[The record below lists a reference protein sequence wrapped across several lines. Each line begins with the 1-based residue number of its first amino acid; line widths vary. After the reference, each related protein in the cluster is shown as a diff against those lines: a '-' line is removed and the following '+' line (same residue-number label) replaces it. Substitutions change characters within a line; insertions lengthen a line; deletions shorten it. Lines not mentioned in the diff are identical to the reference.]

1 MAFLIET
8 SVTHSVIATD
18 RSSSSV
24 VYYAVSQLRIPL
36 ACLNAYHL
44 YRANLERGLKA
55 RCITG
60 GKKSEE
66 GARGGRAQKQA
77 WMARYRS
84 GSAASPLSCCRCR
97 CRRQS
102 FNLGNHDEDGLPLCP
117 LARGLVLLMLEQYSL
132 EDESGR
138 YLDDSGS
145 QCDPLKICAQDRT
158 QFRIMFS

>member
-24 VYYAVSQLRIPL
+24 VYYAVTQLRIPL

-66 GARGGRAQKQA
+66 GASERG
-77 WMARYRS
+77 S
-84 GSAASPLSCCRCR
+84 GPKA
-97 CRRQS
+97 
-102 FNLGNHDEDGLPLCP
+102 GMDGTISIRISGVAPILLPLP
-117 LARGLVLLMLEQYSL
+117 LPPPKL
-132 EDESGR
+132 
-138 YLDDSGS
+138 
-145 QCDPLKICAQDRT
+145 
-158 QFRIMFS
+158 

>member
-66 GARGGRAQKQA
+66 GARERASE
-77 WMARYRS
+77 RGS
-84 GSAASPLSCCRCR
+84 GPKA
-97 CRRQS
+97 
-102 FNLGNHDEDGLPLCP
+102 GMDGTISIRISGVAPILLPLP
-117 LARGLVLLMLEQYSL
+117 LPPPKL
-132 EDESGR
+132 
-138 YLDDSGS
+138 
-145 QCDPLKICAQDRT
+145 
-158 QFRIMFS
+158 